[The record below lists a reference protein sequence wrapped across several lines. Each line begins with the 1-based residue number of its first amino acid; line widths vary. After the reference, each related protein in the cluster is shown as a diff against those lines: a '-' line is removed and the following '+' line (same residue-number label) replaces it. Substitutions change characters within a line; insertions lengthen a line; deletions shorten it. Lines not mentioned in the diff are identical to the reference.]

1 MSLHTP
7 VHRAAALLFSG
18 ELLYTLF
25 MHGSPPFDLEHFHPI
40 VAQWF
45 AEEVGEPTPVQAEAW
60 PLIATGEHCLIS
72 APTGTGK
79 TLAAFLIAV
88 DAIIRGHEGR
98 VLYISPLKALNNDI
112 ERNLQ
117 RPLSALRR
125 RFSAAGE
132 GFPEIRVGVR
142 SGDTEQSE
150 RRRLV
155 AHPPEIL
162 VTTPESLNLMLSS
175 KSGLRGLAG
184 FTTVILD
191 EIHAVLSSKR
201 GTYLMSGVE
210 RLVPL
215 CGEFQRIALSATV
228 RPMALVAEILGAFRL
243 KHIGEE
249 YEYVS
254 RRVRTVDVH
263 STKRYEISVGFPE
276 VGGNRRTPAEIVTP
290 GEESD
295 EWWNA
300 ITERLIRHIRVNRST
315 LIFANSRRMV
325 EKIARLINESGEES
339 VYAHHGSLSKE
350 IRAVVEERLK
360 AGELSAIV
368 ATSSL
373 ELGIDIGEI
382 DEVVLVQAPFSIA
395 STIQRIGRAGHGV
408 GATSRAT
415 IFPIHSRDLIESAA
429 LTEAIGEGAIEDVDP
444 PEKPLDVLSQ
454 IILSTALFDPVSIHD
469 LFLQLRCIHAYRN
482 LGRRELEIVVEMLAG
497 RYADTRIKELNPRAI
512 YDRTMGTI
520 QARKN
525 AAMLLYMSGGV
536 IPDRGY
542 FNLRIADS
550 KVKIGELDEEF
561 VWERSLGEAFPFS
574 NRAWRITRITHNDV
588 EVLPADRSNTIVPFW
603 IADDISRPFVFSERI
618 AGFLEK
624 AEALLSEK
632 RDLAGELERVH
643 RMERFAAQ
651 SLYDYLSL
659 QRSRTGSALPHRR
672 HVLIERYHD
681 PKGNVDS
688 MQIVIHTIWGA
699 AVNKPLAMC
708 LSAVW
713 NERFG
718 YPLETFTNN
727 DAVLLNAVSDYD
739 ETKLF
744 QLLEGRDLAR
754 LLRESIEGGGV
765 FGARFREN
773 AQRALLLPRKRFS
786 ERMPL
791 WINRLRSKKLLQA
804 TSRHEDFPIIL
815 ETWRECM
822 QSEFDL
828 EQLIELLAEI
838 RHGEIALSFVH
849 TDTPS
854 PFAASI
860 LWRQIEVLMYTDDAA
875 APDLRTS
882 LSDELLREV
891 LHSPHLRPE
900 IPAELAEALRRK
912 LQRVEADY
920 APDSAEE
927 LLAWVDER
935 LYIPASEW
943 RELLEAIE
951 RGGGDSYAIV
961 AAVEHRL
968 YRYQRD
974 GEVIGVLAG
983 ERRAFFEEAV
993 AGAVD
998 RTPDDAAIDGTT
1010 EDDDGDEGNHATTL
1024 HRFVVQWL
1032 DYYGPVSI
1040 SWIER
1045 TVPVSADA
1053 LDRVIDDLTHS
1064 GALILDRI
1072 TTGATEDQ
1080 LCSRENLERLLRMRR
1095 AAARPSLEPLS
1106 PQRFQLF
1113 LAHYQGL
1120 ATRGDSLEEME
1131 GRLEQLFGYPA
1142 RAAHWESELLPARVD
1157 PYYPSWLDRAMG
1169 ESELVWFGCGVRRVT
1184 FAFESDLDLFP
1195 QPRRREGK
1203 GEPSSESGVEMKIE
1217 EVLARG
1223 GVFNFLDLVREAEC
1237 KSEEAASAL
1246 WRLVWV
1252 GAVRNDGIEALRR
1265 GIATNFAAE
1274 TIAGVAERDR
1284 RGRSRVPSGR
1294 SYNRWKATR
1303 PMSGNWIHLG
1313 AADESDDPVEESE
1326 LIKDRIRTLFARY
1339 GVLFREILK
1348 HELPAL
1354 QWSRL
1359 FRTLRLMELSGE
1371 ITTGH
1376 FVEGV
1381 VGLQFVSHAALRR
1394 LADPL
1399 PDDTIYWMNAADPAS
1414 LCGIDVESVK
1424 RVLPHRLPTTHLVF
1438 HGERVV
1444 VISEKRGKD
1453 VTVFA
1458 PPDSP
1463 RLTEY
1468 LALFSFLLARQSA
1481 PLKRVRTETIN
1492 GEAARDSTYAAAF
1505 TEFGFVGDGRH
1516 LTLWKRY

>member
-1 MSLHTP
+1 MTDRVS
-7 VHRAAALLFSG
+7 ALLFSK

-25 MHGSPPFDLEHFHPI
+25 MRSSPHPDLERFHPI

-45 AEEVGEPTPVQAEAW
+45 VEEVGDPTPVQVRSW
-60 PLIATGEHCLIS
+60 PLIASGEHCLIS

-79 TLAAFLIAV
+79 TLAAFLIAI
-88 DAIIRGHEGR
+88 DAIIQGREGR

-112 ERNLQ
+112 ERNLA

-125 RFSAAGE
+125 RFREAGE
-132 GFPEIRVGVR
+132 IFPAIRVGVR

-150 RRRLV
+150 RRRLI

-175 KSGLRGLAG
+175 KSGIRGLAG

-210 RLVPL
+210 RLVAL

-228 RPMALVAEILGAFRL
+228 RPMSLVADVLGALRL
-243 KHIGEE
+243 ERRAGE
-249 YEYVS
+249 YEYVP
-254 RRVRTVDVH
+254 RAVRTVDVH
-263 STKRYEISVGFPE
+263 STKRYEIAVGYPA
-276 VGGNRRTPAEIVTP
+276 VGGETDTSNEVVAP
-290 GEESD
+290 GEESE

-300 ITERLIRHIRVNRST
+300 IIDRLIRHIRANRST

-325 EKIARLINESGEES
+325 EKIARLINESGEEA

-350 IRAVVEERLK
+350 IRSVVEERLK
-360 AGELSAIV
+360 AGELAAIV

-395 STIQRIGRAGHGV
+395 SAIQRIGRAGHGV
-408 GATSRAT
+408 GAISRAT

-429 LTEAIGEGAIEDVDP
+429 LAEAIGEGAIEEVDP
-444 PEKPLDVLSQ
+444 PEKPLDVLAQ
-454 IILSTALFDPVSIHD
+454 TVLSMALFEAVPIEEV
-469 LFLQLRCIHAYRN
+469 FLRLRCIHAYRN
-482 LGRRELEIVVEMLAG
+482 LDRRELESVVEMLSG
-497 RYADTRIKELNPRAI
+497 RYADTRIKELNPRLI
-512 YDRTMGTI
+512 YDRTLSTI

-550 KVKIGELDEEF
+550 KVKLGELDEEF
-561 VWERSLGEAFPFS
+561 VWERSLGEAFPFG
-574 NRAWRITRITHNDV
+574 NRAWRIVRITHNDV
-588 EVLPADRSNTIVPFW
+588 EVTPAERSNTLVPFW
-603 IADDISRPFVFSERI
+603 IADDVSRPAVFSERI
-618 AGFLEK
+618 ARFLEK
-624 AEALLSEK
+624 AETALGER
-632 RDLAGELERVH
+632 RDLTDELEGVH
-643 RMERFAAQ
+643 RMERSAAGA
-651 SLYDYLSL
+651 LCEYLNL

-672 HVLIERYHD
+672 HLLIERYHD
-681 PKGNVDS
+681 PKGSVDA
-688 MQIVIHTIWGA
+688 MQIVMHTLWGA
-699 AVNKPLAMC
+699 AVNKPLALC
-708 LSAVW
+708 LQSVW
-713 NERFG
+713 KERFG
-718 YPLETFTNN
+718 YTLEIFTNN

-744 QLLEGRDLAR
+744 QLLEGRDLAG
-754 LLRESIEGGGV
+754 LLRESIEGGGL

-791 WINRLRSKKLLQA
+791 WVNRLRSKKLLEA
-804 TSRHEDFPIIL
+804 TSRSADFPIIL

-828 EQLIELLAEI
+828 DRLIELLAEI
-838 RHGEIALSFVH
+838 RRGEIALSFVH
-849 TDTPS
+849 TDSPS
-854 PFAASI
+854 PFASSV

-875 APDLRTS
+875 SVDLRTS

-891 LHSPHLRPE
+891 LYSPHLRPE
-900 IPAELAEALRRK
+900 IPPELAEALRRK

-935 LYIPASEW
+935 LYIPVAEW
-943 RELLEAIE
+943 RELIDSID
-951 RGGGDSYAIV
+951 RGGGDGRGIV
-961 AAVEHRL
+961 AEVERRL
-968 YRYQRD
+968 YRYRRD
-974 GEVIGVLAG
+974 GEVVGILAG
-983 ERRAFFEEAV
+983 ERRAFFEDAI
-993 AGAVD
+993 AGMRDSDGATAGRSAD
-998 RTPDDAAIDGTT
+998 EDGTDA
-1010 EDDDGDEGNHATTL
+1010 EEGSHATAL
-1024 HRFVVQWL
+1024 HRFLIRWL
-1032 DYYGPVSI
+1032 DYYGPVSV

-1045 TVPVSADA
+1045 TLPVAPED
-1053 LDRVIDDLTHS
+1053 LDRVIDDLTQS

-1072 TTGATEDQ
+1072 TTGAAEDQ
-1080 LCSRENLERLLRMRR
+1080 VCGRENLERLLRMRR
-1095 AAARPSLEPLS
+1095 AAARPTVEPLS
-1106 PQRFQLF
+1106 PQEFQLF
-1113 LAHYQGL
+1113 LAHHQGL
-1120 ATRGDSLEEME
+1120 TVRGESLEEME

-1142 RAAHWESELLPARVD
+1142 RPAHWESELLPARVD

-1169 ESELVWFGCGVRRVT
+1169 ESELVWFGCGAKRVT
-1184 FAFESDLDLFP
+1184 FAFESDLDLFRE
-1195 QPRRREGK
+1195 PRRRQAENG
-1203 GEPSSESGVEMKIE
+1203 PSPDIEVEARIE
-1217 EVLARG
+1217 EVLLRG
-1223 GVFNFLDLVREAEC
+1223 GVFTFLDLVRAAEC

-1246 WRLVWV
+1246 WRLVWAGV
-1252 GAVRNDGIEALRR
+1252 ARNDGIEALRR
-1265 GIATNFAAE
+1265 GVATNFAAE
-1274 TIAGVAERDR
+1274 TVARTAERGR
-1284 RGRSRVPSGR
+1284 RGAARAPGGR
-1294 SYNRWKATR
+1294 GYNRWKATR
-1303 PMSGNWIHLG
+1303 PMSGNWTILG
-1313 AADESDDPVEESE
+1313 GTGEPDDPVEESE
-1326 LIKDRIRTLFARY
+1326 RIKDRIRVLFARY

-1348 HELPAL
+1348 HELPTL

-1399 PDDTIYWMNAADPAS
+1399 PGEAIYWMNAADPAS
-1414 LCGIDVESVK
+1414 LCGIDLESMK
-1424 RVLPHRLPTTHLVF
+1424 GAFPHRLATTHLVF
-1438 HGERVV
+1438 HGERLV
-1444 VISEKRGKD
+1444 VISERSGKD
-1453 VTVFA
+1453 VTLFA

-1463 RLTEY
+1463 RLAEY
-1468 LALFSFLLARQSA
+1468 LALFSFFLARRRE
-1481 PLKRVRTETIN
+1481 PLKRVRTESIN
-1492 GEAARDSTYAAAF
+1492 GEIARDSAYAAAF
-1505 TEFGFVGDGRH
+1505 VEFGFVGDGRH